1 MTLLT
6 VRDVAAMLRVSE
18 RTVRQY
24 VANNTIP
31 YIKANGLLRFDRDD
45 IAKWL
50 SDGSNEKQVD

>member
-31 YIKANGLLRFDRDD
+31 YINANGLLRFDRDD